1 MSRVSQVPQPPQ
13 LPQLPEARHVPQA
26 LQVPQVPQ
34 VPQASEVPQSSQV
47 SEAPNVCQV
56 PQARRSHRSPRAIA
70 IRVGEMA
77 ACSDWVAPGDGA
89 LSGEAREAPEARH
102 HIRRPLRLELR
113 IEWHCCSPAPP
124 TLILR
129 VVTSPR
135 ADREKKIRSPFQCAR
150 PLSILR
156 SGVGGRIASCRAA
169 QVVQTFFFQ
178 PFEQDEQTQNMMLV
192 FATPYESTSGPQ

>member
-1 MSRVSQVPQPPQ
+1 MFHRPYMYRRYHRSHR
-13 LPQLPEARHVPQA
+13 RR
-26 LQVPQVPQ
+26 
-34 VPQASEVPQSSQV
+34 SSHR
-47 SEAPNVCQV
+47 SHRCRRPHRSHLS
-56 PQARRSHRSPRAIA
+56 RRSHRSPRAIA

-102 HIRRPLRLELR
+102 HIRRPQHRPFTTVERKMFAPLRLELR

-135 ADREKKIRSPFQCAR
+135 ADRKKRYVPFQCAR

-156 SGVGGRIASCRAA
+156 SGVGGSHHQLSRRPGGAN
-169 QVVQTFFFQ
+169 FF
-178 PFEQDEQTQNMMLV
+178 L
-192 FATPYESTSGPQ
+192 STV